1 MDEDLKG
8 YMEWITLAE
17 VMDGDSEGNSAITVI
32 FFKCVMLFYLVLSD
46 VIQKSTGTASL
57 KFLTTLIYSPALL
70 LLRKGTDSETDGLY
84 QMEGIN
90 RVIYF

>member
-17 VMDGDSEGNSAITVI
+17 VMDGDSEGNGAITV
-32 FFKCVMLFYLVLSD
+32 FFSNVLCYSIYISD